1 MIFRTLVAFELRHQ
15 VASPLFLV
23 SFAIFFLLSFG
34 ATTLDEIQ
42 IGSRGN
48 VWKNSPFAIAQAVA
62 VLNLFAMFVTTA
74 FAANAVVRDD
84 ETGFSPILRSTR
96 IRKTSYLAGRFVG
109 AGIVSALVCL
119 AVPIGIL
126 VGSLMPWQD
135 PEKIG
140 PLIPGHYVHAV
151 LVFGLPTQV
160 VLAAFFFAVATATRS
175 MMWTYVGV
183 VAFLV
188 GYTASRFLL
197 GEDQHEVLSALLDPF
212 GLGAMGR
219 ATQYWTASDRNR
231 LVVPF
236 EGLLLWNRVLWLGLA
251 AIASG
256 VALKVFRMEERPA
269 KGASSR
275 NPAPEEA
282 TDATTKARP
291 STTQARL
298 VPATA
303 GRPGGAWAQCLA
315 LARMETSLVLRSPAF
330 LVLVALGVFNAL
342 GGLSGVAEFRGVA
355 SLP

>member
-1 MIFRTLVAFELRHQ
+1 MIFRALVGFEIRHQ
-15 VASPLFLV
+15 LSSPLFMV

-42 IGSRGN
+42 IGSLGN
-48 VWKNSPFAIAQAVA
+48 VWKNSPFAIAQTVA

-140 PLIPGHYVHAV
+140 PLVPGHYVHAV

-188 GYTASRFLL
+188 GGFLSVVRTLYHRALNATAAWVFGWLL
-197 GEDQHEVLSALLDPF
+197 WGAIGLVLAIVAAFGGPGSPEFAPGTDGAALLIA
-212 GLGAMGR
+212 LGSLLA
-219 ATQYWTASDRNR
+219 A
-231 LVVPF
+231 VV
-236 EGLLLWNRVLWLGLA
+236 GGLA
-251 AIASG
+251 ADRRYS
-256 VALKVFRMEERPA
+256 
-269 KGASSR
+269 
-275 NPAPEEA
+275 
-282 TDATTKARP
+282 TK
-291 STTQARL
+291 RL
-298 VPATA
+298 
-303 GRPGGAWAQCLA
+303 R
-315 LARMETSLVLRSPAF
+315 RRY
-330 LVLVALGVFNAL
+330 
-342 GGLSGVAEFRGVA
+342 
-355 SLP
+355 